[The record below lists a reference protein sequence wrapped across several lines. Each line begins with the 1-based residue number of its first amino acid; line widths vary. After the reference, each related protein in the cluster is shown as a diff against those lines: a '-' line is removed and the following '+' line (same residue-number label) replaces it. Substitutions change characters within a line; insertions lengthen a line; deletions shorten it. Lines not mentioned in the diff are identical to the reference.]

1 MFANYSPF
9 LALSTLGS
17 PAVCL
22 NDDMAKFS
30 YILART
36 RLAIF
41 PLRAQHV
48 VRMAFRTTRSQ
59 CEGYIYIYV
68 GVLCT
73 ETKDTFLVLQYPLH
87 VLKATIVHRKSER
100 ECGNRDFMLFRIVL

>member
-59 CEGYIYIYV
+59 CEGYIYIRW
-68 GVLCT
+68 C
-73 ETKDTFLVLQYPLH
+73 PLH
-87 VLKATIVHRKSER
+87 RNEGHFLGFAVSVACVE
-100 ECGNRDFMLFRIVL
+100 GNNIT